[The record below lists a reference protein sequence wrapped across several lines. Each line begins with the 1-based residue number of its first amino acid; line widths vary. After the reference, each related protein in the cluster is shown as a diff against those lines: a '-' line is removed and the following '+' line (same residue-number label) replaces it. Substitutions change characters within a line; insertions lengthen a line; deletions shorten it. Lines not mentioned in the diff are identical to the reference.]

1 MICSKT
7 ILVGC
12 IFLLAPFLAIGKK
25 NQSPGELIPMVLVE
39 TRSPRSLSETSP
51 WVTVL
56 SGEDLERRQIHSVA
70 DALRTVPGMAVVRS
84 GQAGAQVSL
93 HSRGSESNHVT
104 FLLEGRKLNGGF
116 SGLYNLGQLSLTG
129 LSGVEV
135 LRGSSSTLYG
145 AEGIGGAVMLRSG
158 QVPENGVLSN
168 VGLSGGSFGTLRGNL
183 QTTFREGDWN
193 GNIGLSG
200 TTTENDRPNAGYWN
214 HSTAL
219 RLEKTLSEEWSIDFL
234 SMGYRTDLGL
244 PNATYSPSVKDYQD
258 TQNFLLSPGL
268 IGKGNDWRFRGF
280 YSFSKDDLESFSSSS
295 WGDWE
300 TRSLTEQ
307 EEVEIQLDWEFD
319 ESWSVSAGSSFS
331 TQRFMQEGS
340 SILKD
345 KWEKVSVFGLLRFSI
360 DSSFELSGG
369 FRSEDYS
376 DFGSPTT
383 WTVFS
388 RQDLSDSLSLFGRFS
403 TSFCPPT
410 GNDLYYPDSGNPYLE
425 PEEGSSWEIGL
436 VLGKNESKAQTKLTF
451 FRSEIEDLIEF
462 GFPNMNVARAR
473 NEGLELSFVWSVTDA
488 WQLRGS
494 YAYLNAANLT
504 TSEGFLDRRPKHS
517 GSIGLEHSEES
528 TVVGAEMVFRG
539 DTREKDF
546 SLWPAPWVNADDYAV
561 ARLYAEHELKDDL
574 SLFGRIENLF
584 DEEYEEV
591 NGYPALGIGA
601 FGGLRYSF

>member
-12 IFLLAPFLAIGKK
+12 SFLLAPFFAIGKK
-25 NQSPGELIPMVLVE
+25 DYSPGELTPIVLVE

-51 WVTVL
+51 WVSVL

-158 QVPENGVLSN
+158 QVSGDGVLSK

-200 TTTENDRPNAGYWN
+200 TTTENDRPNAGYWS
-214 HSTAL
+214 HSSAF
-219 RLEKTLSEEWSIDFL
+219 RLEKTVSEEWSIDFL
-234 SMGYRTDLGL
+234 SMGYRTDIGL
-244 PNATYSPSVKDYQD
+244 PNATYSPSVNDYQD

-331 TQRFMQEGS
+331 TQRFIQKGS

-345 KWEKVSVFGLLRFSI
+345 NWEKVSVFGLLRFSI
-360 DSSFELSGG
+360 DSFFELSGG
-369 FRSEDYS
+369 LRSEDYS

-388 RQDLSDSLSLFGRFS
+388 RQDLTDSLSLFGRFS
-403 TSFCPPT
+403 TSFSPPT

-425 PEEGSSWEIGL
+425 PEEGGSWEIGL
-436 VLGKNESKAQTKLTF
+436 VLGKNKSNAQTQLTF

-473 NEGLELSFVWSVTDA
+473 NEGVELSFVWSVTDA

-494 YAYLNAANLT
+494 YAYLNAANLST
-504 TSEGFLDRRPKHS
+504 GEGFLDRRPKNS

-561 ARLYAEHELKDDL
+561 ARLYAERELKEDL

-584 DEEYEEV
+584 EAEYEEV
-591 NGYPALGIGA
+591 DGYPALGIGV

>member
-1 MICSKT
+1 
-7 ILVGC
+7 
-12 IFLLAPFLAIGKK
+12 
-25 NQSPGELIPMVLVE
+25 MVLVE

-145 AEGIGGAVMLRSG
+145 GEGIGGAVMLRSG

-214 HSTAL
+214 HSSAL
-219 RLEKTLSEEWSIDFL
+219 RLERTLSEEWSIDFL

-244 PNATYSPSVKDYQD
+244 PSATHSVTPTDCQNT
-258 TQNFLLSPGL
+258 TQYLLSPG
-268 IGKGNDWRFRGF
+268 ISGEGDAWRFQSH
-280 YSFSKDDLESFSSSS
+280 YSFIKDDLEYLSPTY
-295 WGDWE
+295 E
-300 TRSLTEQ
+300 TRSWTEQ
-307 EEVEIQLDWEFD
+307 EEIESQFEWEWN
-319 ESWSVSAGSSFS
+319 ESLSVTLGASYATQRYLQDGYSAFS
-331 TQRFMQEGS
+331 TPPTTWREG
-340 SILKD
+340 D
-345 KWEKVSVFGLLRFSI
+345 GWEKVSGFGLLRYVP
-360 DSSFELSGG
+360 SSAFELSGG
-369 FRSEDYS
+369 MRAEDYS
-376 DFGSPTT
+376 DYGSPIT
-383 WTVFS
+383 WTLFS
-388 RQDLSDSLSLFGRFS
+388 KRILTGSVSLFGRYSTGFS
-403 TSFCPPT
+403 PPT
-410 GNDLYYPDSGNPYLE
+410 ALELYGMGPSHAGNSNLKPEESEGWELGLLFGNDRSDGEVRFTYFENRIKNLIQTPVFGNP
-425 PEEGSSWEIGL
+425 PENLNSS
-436 VLGKNESKAQTKLTF
+436 
-451 FRSEIEDLIEF
+451 R
-462 GFPNMNVARAR
+462 MNGV
-473 NEGLELSFVWSVTDA
+473 EMSFVWLFGEE
-488 WQLRGS
+488 WELHGS
-494 YAYLNAANLT
+494 YAYLDALNED
-504 TSEGFLDRRPKHS
+504 SGEGFLDRRPKHS
-517 GSIGLEHSEES
+517 GSIGLEHSDES
-528 TVVGAEMVFRG
+528 TVVGVEMVFRG
-539 DTREKDF
+539 DTREKNWDGV
-546 SLWPAPWVNADDYAV
+546 SPSYGSWIKADDYAV
-561 ARLYAEHELKDDL
+561 ARLYAEHELKEDL

-591 NGYPALGIGA
+591 DGYPALGIGA